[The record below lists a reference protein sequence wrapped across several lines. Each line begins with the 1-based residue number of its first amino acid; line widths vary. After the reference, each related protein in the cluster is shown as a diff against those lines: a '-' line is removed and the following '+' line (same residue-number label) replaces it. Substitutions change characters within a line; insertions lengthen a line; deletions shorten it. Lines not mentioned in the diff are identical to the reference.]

1 MQKGFTG
8 HEGCSTFHYLSLYVR
23 IQRGT
28 GGPVPLKITKIIG
41 FLINTGPDPP
51 KNHEAAEPAF
61 NVGPPWKHHL
71 NNLLALLTRHCH
83 FF

>member
-1 MQKGFTG
+1 MRVVAL
-8 HEGCSTFHYLSLYVR
+8 SIISHYMCGS
-23 IQRGT
+23 RG
-28 GGPVPLKITKIIG
+28 GQEVQSPLKITKNIG

-51 KNHEAAEPAF
+51 KNHEAAKPAF

-71 NNLLALLTRHCH
+71 NNLLTLLTRHCH